1 MNSIVIYATRY
12 GSTEQVAE
20 AIADE
25 LQLHGTVQL
34 LSVDDVAALP
44 AAGVDLV
51 VVGGPTEG
59 HGMTEP
65 VARFLDRVGASAL
78 CGKAIAAF
86 DTRYRWPSWL
96 SGSASA
102 AITRRLRRVG
112 ARVVTPPE
120 SFFVAGGADHL
131 SSTDPMLET
140 GEIEHARAWADTL
153 ADSVETSAAGTASRA
168 M

>member
-12 GSTEQVAE
+12 GCTRQIAE
-20 AIADE
+20 AIAEE
-25 LQLHGTVQL
+25 LRSHGNVQL
-34 LSVDDVAALP
+34 LAADDVSTIPLE
-44 AAGVDLV
+44 GIDLV

-78 CGKAIAAF
+78 RGKAIAAF
-86 DTRYRWPSWL
+86 DTRYRWPRWL

-112 ARVVTPPE
+112 ARVIEPPE
-120 SFFVAGGADHL
+120 SFFVAGGATTPTP
-131 SSTDPMLET
+131 TDPMLEP
-140 GEIEHARAWADTL
+140 GEREHARAWARAL
-153 ADSVETSAAGTASRA
+153 ADDMEAPVALSTA